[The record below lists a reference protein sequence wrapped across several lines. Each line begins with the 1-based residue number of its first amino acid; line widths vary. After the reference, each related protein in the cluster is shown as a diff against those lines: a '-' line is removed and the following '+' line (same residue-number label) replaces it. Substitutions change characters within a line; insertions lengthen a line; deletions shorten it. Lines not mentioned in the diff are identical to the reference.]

1 MQRQRHK
8 TAHILTCPCLCSE
21 FQLRPCRPPDCEA
34 IKEAHTQVLP
44 IQYDDDFFQRICWSK
59 GTYLAVYAAPV
70 SDQHR
75 LAGFLSARRMPLKYF
90 CFNDRQA
97 LHQAGVS
104 LQLEDQIL
112 YLLTIG
118 VVPEFRRQ
126 GVAGLMIR
134 FAVEVC
140 RCRSPTCCS

>member
-1 MQRQRHK
+1 
-8 TAHILTCPCLCSE
+8 
-21 FQLRPCRPPDCEA
+21 
-34 IKEAHTQVLP
+34 
-44 IQYDDDFFQRICWSK
+44 
-59 GTYLAVYAAPV
+59 
-70 SDQHR
+70 
-75 LAGFLSARRMPLKYF
+75 MPLKYF

-97 LHQAGVS
+97 LQQAGVS

-118 VVPEFRRQ
+118 VVPEFRRH

-140 RCRSPTCCS
+140 RCLVSNLL